1 MDITAIAQTGHR
13 GFNPGGGVELA
24 GKPAVRPSAT
34 ASLRLRPRRVSP
46 RFGRIAFNVGSSAL
60 AAYLRWNGAETE
72 SFAGTREK
80 SAN

>member
-1 MDITAIAQTGHR
+1 LRENQPFVRARRRHCAFAR
-13 GFNPGGGVELA
+13 GAFH
-24 GKPAVRPSAT
+24 
-34 ASLRLRPRRVSP
+34 P
-46 RFGRIAFNVGSSAL
+46 RFRRIAFNVGSSAL